1 MNFVKDVF
9 DKANK
14 ALCAYFWPLIVLMG
28 FLSGT
33 FGFFIIFRNN
43 LINDF
48 IKDNLLGTSRSFLVT
63 FIAVFVGFFVFLGWR
78 YRKALEE
85 RLLILILIF
94 FGAFVALVIR
104 NNFTGGSFIFFA
116 YLSFALTYI
125 LSFTFLDW
133 LEKRLKRPKY
143 LLLGVL
149 IFFFIS
155 FAFYS
160 IFKHIKLESNAYD
173 LGIFTQAMYKFA
185 HLNFSENT
193 VRAIEN
199 LWGDHLHL
207 ILVPFS
213 FLMLIYPKA
222 ETLLIIQAGIVCLG
236 GFFLYLIARDVLKS
250 KIAAIFIVGAY
261 LFSVGIQKAVDYD
274 FHEITLMPAF
284 LFLTFYLML
293 KKNWKWYFLSLIL
306 LLACKED
313 VAILVLF
320 LGLYQIIFKKNWKVG
335 GATVLISGLWFVIA
349 TKIIIPHLSA
359 AGFIYF
365 EYSILGATPK
375 EAIVSLLTNPLHA
388 LYAMYNHPF
397 KVNTVWSFLSSF
409 AFLPLLSP
417 ATLFLAIPTM
427 GEVMWNDSIYRW
439 QGFHY
444 GASTA
449 PVLAIAT
456 IFGIYNFVFVF
467 SKYIDKKKTIEFLAL
482 FVLICSFI
490 VSQNDRTVFER
501 LMEPSFYKIPRA
513 YFDIKEIGKNI
524 PQDAQLATMT
534 NIVPQFAA
542 RNYIYGYPGNRYE
555 QGREMDYYLLS
566 IDAESNL
573 KKDLDII
580 WEIENFINN
589 RPEYGLY
596 KTINGTYLFKR
607 GYAPDQQEEDG
618 VLKYLKQKKEEVNE
632 KIAQGLTNG

>member
-1 MNFVKDVF
+1 MNFIKDLF
-9 DKANK
+9 GRANK
-14 ALCAYFWPLIVLMG
+14 ALSGYFWPLIVSMG

-48 IKDNLLGTSRSFLVT
+48 IKDNLLGTSRGVLAA
-63 FIAVFVGFFVFLGWR
+63 FIAVFVGLFVFLGWR

-85 RLLILILIF
+85 RLLVLILIF

-104 NNFTGGSFIFFA
+104 NNFTGGSFVFFA

-160 IFKHIKLESNAYD
+160 VMKHIKLESNAYD

-213 FLMLIYPKA
+213 FLMWIYPKA
-222 ETLLIIQAGIVCLG
+222 ETLLVVQAAVVCFG
-236 GFFLYLIARDVLKS
+236 GFLLYLIAKDILKN
-250 KIAAIFIVGAY
+250 KVAAIFIVAAY

-274 FHEITLMPAF
+274 FHEITLMPTF
-284 LFLTFYLML
+284 FFLTFYLML

-335 GATVLISGLWFVIA
+335 GTTVLAGGLWFVIA
-349 TKIIIPHLSA
+349 TQVIIPRLSS

-365 EYSILGATPK
+365 EYSVLGATPK
-375 EAIVSLLTNPLHA
+375 EAIISLLTNPLHA

-417 ATLFLAIPTM
+417 VTLFLAIPTM

-449 PVLAIAT
+449 PILAIAA
-456 IFGIYNFVFVF
+456 IYGIYNFNFIF
-467 SKYIDKKKTIEFLAL
+467 SKYIDKKRTAEFLAL
-482 FVLICSFI
+482 FALICSFI
-490 VSQNDRTVFER
+490 VSQNDRTIFER
-501 LMEPSFYKIPRA
+501 LMEPSFYKIPQA
-513 YFDIKEIGKNI
+513 YFDIKELGKSISQN
-524 PQDAQLATMT
+524 DQLSTMT

-555 QGREMDYYLLS
+555 QGRKMDYYLLS

-573 KKDLDII
+573 QKDLDII
-580 WEIENFINN
+580 WEIENFIEN
-589 RPEYGLY
+589 RPEHGLY
-596 KTINGTYLFKR
+596 KSINGSFLFKL
-607 GYAPDQQEEDG
+607 GYVPGQQQKDEA
-618 VLKYLKQKKEEVNE
+618 LKYLEQRKERINE
-632 KIAQGLTNG
+632 KIAQGLTNE